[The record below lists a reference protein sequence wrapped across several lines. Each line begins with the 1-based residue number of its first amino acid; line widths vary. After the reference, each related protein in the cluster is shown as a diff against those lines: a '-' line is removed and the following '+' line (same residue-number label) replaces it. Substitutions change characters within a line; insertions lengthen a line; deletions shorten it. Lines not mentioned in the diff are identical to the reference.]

1 MSGLRIEIRGTVQG
15 VGFRP
20 WVYRVA
26 NELRVGGR
34 VHNHARGVTI
44 EAFGDDRVLASL
56 VARLREPPPPARVLD
71 LATAA
76 IPSEPTSEFSIVHS
90 AEGGPR
96 TLSIPPDLAT
106 CPDCEREIF
115 DERDR
120 RFGYPFT
127 NCTACG
133 PRFTIA
139 TGVPYDRP
147 ATTMAPFVM
156 CADCRREYDD
166 PLDRRFHAQPNACPV
181 CGPRLALW
189 SPDGVAIPCDDPL
202 RELAARLR
210 GGAIAAIKGLGGFH
224 LACDAMRGDVVA
236 ELRRRKHREQK
247 PFAIM
252 VAGLAQAEALAQ
264 LSPVE
269 RALLASP
276 ERPIVLVQRRE
287 EAHLPDAIA
296 PATTLVGVMLPYT
309 PLHHLLL
316 RAVDRPLVMT
326 SANPSEEP
334 ICADNDEAVRRLGAI
349 ADILLVH
356 DREIATRCDDS
367 VARVIA
373 ERPTLVRRSRGYVP
387 RPVAL
392 AHPVKRAV
400 LAVGAQLKNTFC
412 IAAGD
417 LAYLGPHVGDLD
429 NPATLGFFE
438 RAITRLED
446 ILEVRPEVIAHD
458 LHPHYLSTQF
468 ARGRDGVLVGVQH
481 HHAHVASAMAEHHLA
496 GPVIGVAY
504 DGTGWGPDGT
514 AWGGE
519 ILLATFADYERLST
533 FRPVAL
539 AGGDTAIRQPWRIAL
554 ALVDDAFGQDAPL
567 ANLGLFSQ
575 VAPRAIASVRGMIR
589 ADINAPR
596 ARGIGRFFDGIAA
609 LCLQRTTS
617 AYEGELAVAWN
628 LASAGAASPYPF
640 EITGGEVD
648 LRPMIRALV
657 EDLIAGVPVPALSAR
672 FHETLVAATV
682 DRVRAAVAR
691 VGRLPV
697 VLTGGAFHNP
707 LLARGVRDG
716 LRDLDVRLHG
726 EVPPGDGG
734 IALGQALVADARL
747 AACAMQPDTP
757 CASGSLDASSRS
769 TVTLPRSI
777 SGVSPSRSGST

>member
-1 MSGLRIEIRGTVQG
+1 VSGLRIEIRGTVQG

-26 NELRVGGR
+26 HELHVGGR

-44 EAFGDDRVLASL
+44 EAFGDDGVLAAL
-56 VARLREPPPPARVLD
+56 VERLREPPPPARVLD
-71 LATAA
+71 LATESIA
-76 IPSEPTSEFSIVHS
+76 SEPVRDFSIVHS

-96 TLSIPPDLAT
+96 TLSIPPELAT
-106 CPDCEREIF
+106 CADCEREIF
-115 DERDR
+115 DENDR
-120 RFGYPFT
+120 RYGYPFT

-156 CADCRREYDD
+156 CVACRREYDD

-181 CGPRLALW
+181 CGPQVALW
-189 SPDGVAIPCDDPL
+189 TPSGAAIECADPV

-210 GGAIAAIKGLGGFH
+210 DGAIAAIKGLGGFH
-224 LACDAMRGDVVA
+224 LACDATRADVIA

-247 PFAIM
+247 PFAVM
-252 VAGLAQAEALAQ
+252 VASLAEAESLAV
-264 LSPVE
+264 LSPAE
-269 RALLASP
+269 RALLTSP
-276 ERPIVLVQRRE
+276 ERPIVLVKRRT
-287 EAHLPDAIA
+287 DAPLADDVA
-296 PATTLVGVMLPYT
+296 PATSLVGIMLPYT
-309 PLHHLLL
+309 PLHHLLM
-316 RAVDRPLVMT
+316 RAVGRVLVMT

-334 ICADNDEAVRRLGAI
+334 ICADNEEAVARLGAI
-349 ADILLVH
+349 ADVLLVH

-412 IAAGD
+412 VATGD

-429 NPATLGFFE
+429 NPATLDFFE
-438 RAITRLED
+438 RAITRFED
-446 ILEVRPEVIAHD
+446 ILQVRPEVIAHD

-468 ARGRDGVLVGVQH
+468 ARGRGGLLVGVQH
-481 HHAHVASAMAEHHLA
+481 HHAHVASAMAEHRLS

-519 ILLATFADYERLST
+519 ILHATFADYERLST
-533 FRPVAL
+533 FRTVSL
-539 AGGDTAIRQPWRIAL
+539 AGGDTAIREPWRIAL
-554 ALVDDAFGQDAPL
+554 ALVDDAFGEHVSL
-567 ANLGLFSQ
+567 AKLDVFGQ
-575 VAPRAIASVRGMIR
+575 VSPGAIASIRGMIR
-589 ADINAPR
+589 ADVNAPR
-596 ARGIGRFFDGIAA
+596 ARGIGRFFDGVAA
-609 LCLQRTTS
+609 LCLRRTTS
-617 AYEGELAVAWN
+617 AYEGELAVALN
-628 LASAGAASPYPF
+628 LAAEGDVTPYPF
-640 EITGGEVD
+640 EITDGEVD

-657 EDLIAGVPVPALSAR
+657 EDLVAGVPVAQLSAR
-672 FHETLVAATV
+672 FHETLVAATI

-691 VGRLPV
+691 VGQVPV

-707 LLARGVRDG
+707 WLARGIRDG
-716 LRDLDVRLHG
+716 LADLDVRLHG

-734 IALGQALVADARL
+734 IALGQALVADALIARH
-747 AACAMQPDTP
+747 
-757 CASGSLDASSRS
+757 
-769 TVTLPRSI
+769 V
-777 SGVSPSRSGST
+777 